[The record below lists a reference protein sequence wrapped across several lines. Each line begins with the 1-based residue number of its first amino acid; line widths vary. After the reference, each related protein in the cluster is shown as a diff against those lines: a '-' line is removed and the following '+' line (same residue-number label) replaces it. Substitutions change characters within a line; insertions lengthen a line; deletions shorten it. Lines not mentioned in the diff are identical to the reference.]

1 MKKYNETE
9 LFDDQMNDLEEELQ
23 ELLEKAENLLGYKTD
38 DINQVVEDLLSKN
51 TEESI
56 AIATCIMDI
65 EEDMIVTEEYYI
77 DENET
82 SDDPY
87 SNLYDSDSDSDLSS

>member
-1 MKKYNETE
+1 MKKYDETE
-9 LFDDQMNDLEEELQ
+9 LLDDQMNGLEDELQ
-23 ELLEKAENLLGYKTD
+23 ELLEKAENVLGYKPD

-87 SNLYDSDSDSDLSS
+87 SNLYDQDSE